1 MYAAKVT
8 IFPRFTN
15 FYKIN
20 AKNDEIYYLCGINCL
35 TMNRDILRIAIP
47 NIISNVTVP
56 LMGIASTVIAGRV
69 GGSDAATTI
78 GALSIGVTI
87 FNFIYWNTSFIRMGT
102 SGLTA
107 QAYGA
112 GDNRETTLMLWRALV
127 VALGVGILAFALQY
141 PIGEFS
147 IWFMSTDDTSLDVII
162 ADYFYTRIW
171 AVPAGIMLFAFNGW
185 LTGMQNAVIPMAVA
199 IVVNLIHIGCSY
211 LFSIVGSMGLEGI
224 ALGSVVAQ
232 WTGVVIMIII
242 IATKYRKHLVRV
254 SRSEIF
260 DIAAMRR
267 FFSINGDIIIR
278 TFCLVAVYTF
288 FTKASADSGD
298 NNILAVNAILLQ
310 LFTLFSYMNDGFAYA
325 AEALT
330 GRFIGARDSASL
342 KRCIKLCLVWCFAV
356 SFIFIGVY
364 VGWWR
369 DIFALLV
376 SPEQGDVSTL
386 QSVAEE
392 YIGWIIFIPLAAAL
406 PFVMDGI
413 MVGATRS
420 RIMRNSMIWASVCY
434 FVLLYGTRPFIG
446 NNAIWLAFSMY
457 MLLRGVFQYFMSD
470 RLRDI
475 YHEADK
481 KSC

>member
-1 MYAAKVT
+1 
-8 IFPRFTN
+8 
-15 FYKIN
+15 
-20 AKNDEIYYLCGINCL
+20 
-35 TMNRDILRIAIP
+35 MNKEILRIAIP
-47 NIISNVTVP
+47 NIISNITVP
-56 LMGIASTVIAGRV
+56 LMGIASTVIAGHV

-107 QAYGA
+107 QAFGA
-112 GDNRETTLMLWRALV
+112 NRSHEYTLMLWRSLL
-127 VALGVGILAFALQY
+127 VALGVGVVAFALQY

-147 IWFMSTDDTSLDVII
+147 IRFMSTNDATLDTII
-162 ADYFYTRIW
+162 AKYFYTRIW

-185 LTGMQNAVIPMAVA
+185 LTGMQNAVIPMSVA

-211 LFSIVGSMGLEGI
+211 LFSIVGTMGLEGI

-232 WTGVVIMIII
+232 WTGVVIMVAII
-242 IATKYRKHLVRV
+242 TLKYRHKIERV
-254 SRSEIF
+254 SLREVV
-260 DIAAMRR
+260 DLKAMRQ

-278 TFCLVAVYTF
+278 TFCLVTVYTF

-298 NNILAVNAILLQ
+298 KNILAVNAILLQ
-310 LFTLFSYMNDGFAYA
+310 FFTLFSYMNDGFAYA

-330 GRFIGARDSASL
+330 GRFIGARDAASL
-342 KRCIKLCLVWCFAV
+342 RRCIKLCLIWCFAV
-356 SFIFIGVY
+356 SFLFIGIY
-364 VGWWR
+364 IGWWR
-369 DIFALLV
+369 DIFNILV

-386 QSVAEE
+386 IGVAEQ
-392 YIGWIIFIPLAAAL
+392 YIGWIIVIPLAAAL

-420 RIMRNSMIWASVCY
+420 RIMRNSMILASLSF
-434 FVLLYGTRPFIG
+434 FVLLYGTRWMIG

-457 MLLRGVFQYFMSD
+457 MLLRGVFQYYMSH
-470 RLRDI
+470 RLHDI
-475 YHEADK
+475 YQEAEE
-481 KSC
+481 